1 MSRFGGI
8 KRNVFARH
16 SNPWSAWTRWASTPF
31 VFVPVWTR
39 RWSQAA
45 LVAAWMA
52 VNPIVFP
59 VPRHNRAWSTRA
71 VLGEELWIAERPRD
85 KAMAVNAAASV
96 AGVIALAAARKRR
109 PAPAAVAI
117 AAQMTLTLGYWRLM
131 AEYYER
137 SQLDR
142 DRAAG
147 RVRRVDGQ

>member
-1 MSRFGGI
+1 MSRFGAI
-8 KRNVFARH
+8 KRQVFARH
-16 SNPWSAWTRWASTPF
+16 SNPWSAWTRWASTPL
-31 VFVPVWTR
+31 VFVPVWNR

-52 VNPIVFP
+52 VNPIAFP

-71 VLGEELWIAERPRD
+71 VLGEELWITERPRD

-117 AAQMTLTLGYWRLM
+117 AAQMALTLGYWRLM

-137 SQLDR
+137 SQRDR
-142 DRAAG
+142 DLPG
-147 RVRRVDGQ
+147 K